1 MFSWSIGGGLICLNH
16 APKPLVPSLLM
27 IEFSLNVDLLIF
39 FLGFVVDTV
48 GAFYKV
54 RRLICRISLS
64 WIR

>member
-39 FLGFVVDTV
+39 F
-48 GAFYKV
+48 
-54 RRLICRISLS
+54 
-64 WIR
+64 